1 MALKDEW
8 TWTLKNRL
16 GEILKE
22 RGMTQA
28 ELAELTGL
36 RANTISE
43 IVKNQ
48 RDVVNR
54 KHIGAIAQA
63 LGIEEISVI
72 LYFDRAGE

>member
-1 MALKDEW
+1 MI
-8 TWTLKNRL
+8 LKNRL

-28 ELAELTGL
+28 ELAKITEL

-48 RDVVNR
+48 RDVINR
-54 KHIGAIAQA
+54 VHIGKIAEA
-63 LGIEEISVI
+63 LEITNTNDL
-72 LYFDRAGE
+72 LYFEGNNK